1 MNPSTAPIPNS
12 KILIPKNIANN
23 VSNRSISSLSQVP
36 LIWDEINE
44 RKEGRKQRRENYLEF
59 SRAVPDSR
67 TRGRGRALSIRVVQF
82 LFLSSLMA
90 VRIAVGHGAT
100 IRGAATRPNVGEREK
115 GRRRERME
123 RKRERGAGSRGCVE
137 NGRKCTLAGRFLK
150 IKWRPR
156 RRSSDVAGDR
166 EEKGEEGER
175 ARERERD
182 TERGRGR
189 RESERERERTTGES
203 PPRTAIR
210 LTKQTA
216 RRSRPRRPMA

>member
-1 MNPSTAPIPNS
+1 
-12 KILIPKNIANN
+12 
-23 VSNRSISSLSQVP
+23 
-36 LIWDEINE
+36 
-44 RKEGRKQRRENYLEF
+44 
-59 SRAVPDSR
+59 
-67 TRGRGRALSIRVVQF
+67 
-82 LFLSSLMA
+82 
-90 VRIAVGHGAT
+90 
-100 IRGAATRPNVGEREK
+100 
-115 GRRRERME
+115 ME